1 MSVQITLY
9 GIVLTC
15 VEDILSEEGRRVG
28 FEVLVFAVRAL
39 FHNRGCEMYF
49 KGVVIVEEV
58 GGLEVYLPIDTEDGR
73 MEVEGCCSS
82 VPIMVELVGSP
93 RVRAQKFLVD
103 LRSQLKW

>member
-1 MSVQITLY
+1 MSAQITLY
-9 GIVLTC
+9 IIVLRC
-15 VEDILSEEGRRVG
+15 VEYILSEEGRRIR
-28 FEVLVFAVRAL
+28 FEVLVTVTAL
-39 FHNRGCEMYF
+39 FHDGGCEMYF